1 MQPSVLRAGGGSI
14 NLQVRVATGPRP
26 GPLMIYILL
35 NAVPILA
42 ATLAGLLIGILYH
55 RFAGLPRG
63 GAGLLLTTA
72 LAQAWFAAILA
83 GALILAPAKAGDWTM
98 AIGSA
103 VVIWIGFVVPVSVV
117 TLRARQVG
125 AGAVVA
131 DCLYWLAVMVAQ
143 AIVLKSI
150 GLVPPP
156 A

>member
-1 MQPSVLRAGGGSI
+1 
-14 NLQVRVATGPRP
+14 
-26 GPLMIYILL
+26 MIYILL
-35 NAVPILA
+35 NAGPILA
-42 ATLAGLLIGILYH
+42 ATLAGLLIGWVYH
-55 RFAGLPRG
+55 RLAGLPR
-63 GAGLLLTTA
+63 AGVRLLVTVA

-103 VVIWIGFVVPVSVV
+103 VLIWIGFVVPVCVV

-125 AGAVVA
+125 TGAVLA
-131 DCLYWLAVMVAQ
+131 DCLYWLVVMVTQ
-143 AIVLKSI
+143 AFILKSI